1 MTRLRERTPREDGFH
16 MPGEFSPHRG
26 CWMLWPERGD
36 TWRLGAKPAQACFVE
51 VAAAIAAFEPV
62 TVGVNHSQWENARA
76 GLPESVRVVEISSSD
91 AWMRDVG
98 PTFVVDTAGGLR
110 GVDWKFNAWGGLD
123 GGLYFPW
130 FRDSLVARKV
140 LEIEGIDRYRAPLV
154 MEGGAFHV
162 DGEGTLITTE
172 ECLLHRNRNPQMTRD
187 QIETALRRFLN
198 VDTVIW
204 LPRGVYQDETNGHV
218 DNLCCFVRPGE
229 VLLTWTDD
237 EDDPQHAISTNALK
251 VLQDATDARGRSL
264 TVHRIHQPAP
274 MTISADECRGLDAIE
289 TAKPRRA
296 GDRLA
301 GSYVNFYIANG
312 GIVMPLFDDPRDPA
326 AMDMVTRLFPDR
338 RVVGIHSREILLG
351 GGNIH
356 CITQQIP
363 LGVSARKP

>member
-1 MTRLRERTPREDGFH
+1 MAKLLDHTPRDDGFR
-16 MPGEFSPHRG
+16 MPAEFEPHRG

-36 TWRLGAKPAQACFVE
+36 TWRLGAKPAQACFVQ
-51 VAAAIAAFEPV
+51 VAEAIAAFEPV
-62 TVGVNHSQWENARA
+62 TVGVNHAQWENARA
-76 GLPESVRVVEISSSD
+76 SLPDAVRVVEISSSD

-98 PTFVVDTAGGLR
+98 PTFVVDANGTLR

-140 LEIEGIDRYRAPLV
+140 LEIEQADRYRAPLV
-154 MEGGAFHV
+154 MEGGSFHV
-162 DGEGTLITTE
+162 DGQGTLITTE
-172 ECLLHRNRNPQMTRD
+172 ECLLHRNRNPQMTRA
-187 QIETALRRFLN
+187 QIEAALKKHLN
-198 VDTVIW
+198 VDKVIW
-204 LPRGVYQDETNGHV
+204 LARGVYKDETNGHV
-218 DNLCCFVRPGE
+218 DNLCCFARPGE

-237 EDDPQHAISTNALK
+237 ADDPQHAISQHALD
-251 VLQDATDARGRSL
+251 VLSTETDARGRVL
-264 TVHRIHQPAP
+264 TVHKVHQPDP
-274 MTISADECRGLDAIE
+274 MRITAEECQGLDASE

-312 GIVMPLFDDPRDPA
+312 GIVMPLFGDANDLQAIDLLCRI
-326 AMDMVTRLFPDR
+326 FPER
-338 RVVGIHSREILLG
+338 RVVGVHSREILLG

-363 LGVSARKP
+363 LANAAR